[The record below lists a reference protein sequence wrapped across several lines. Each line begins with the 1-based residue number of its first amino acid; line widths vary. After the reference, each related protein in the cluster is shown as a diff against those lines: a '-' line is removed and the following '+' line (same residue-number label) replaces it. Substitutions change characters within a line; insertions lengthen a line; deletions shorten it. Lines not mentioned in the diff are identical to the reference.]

1 MSSISVAA
9 FYKFVTLED
18 FPVLRESFLKECASR
33 DIRGTILLAQEG
45 INGTIAGSQES
56 LDSILEFFHQDPRLA
71 DLKFR
76 ISYAT
81 DNPFYRLKV
90 KLRNEIVTLGVDTI
104 DPASKTGKRVTSEN
118 WNALISDPDVLIID
132 TRNDYETGIGT
143 FINAIDPNTTSFR
156 DFPNW
161 LEKQDIPQ
169 DKKIAM
175 FCTGGIR
182 CEKSTAYL
190 MEQGFENVYH
200 LEGGILN
207 YLETIPE
214 EKSLWHGECFVFD
227 ERVSVGHGLEPGNYE
242 LCRGCRRPIT
252 AEDKHSTHFEM
263 GVSCPQCY
271 QHLTVAQKN
280 GFRERQ
286 KQMNLAKDNNI
297 EHICGSNRSTES

>member
-18 FPVLRESFLKECASR
+18 FPVLRESFLKECAAR

-56 LDSILEFFHQDPRLA
+56 LDSILEFFHQDLRLA

-252 AEDKHSTHFEM
+252 AEDKQSTHFEM
-263 GVSCPQCY
+263 GVSCPRCH

-297 EHICGSNRSTES
+297 EHISGSNRSTES

>member
-1 MSSISVAA
+1 MSSVSVAA

-18 FPVLRESFLKECASR
+18 FSELREPFLKECAAR
-33 DIRGTILLAQEG
+33 NIRGTILLAAEG
-45 INGTIAGSQES
+45 INGTIAGSQEN
-56 LDSILEFFHQDPRLA
+56 LDSILEFFHQDPRLT

-76 ISYAT
+76 ISYAN

-104 DPASKTGKRVTSEN
+104 DPANRTGKRIASEN
-118 WNALISDPDVLIID
+118 WNTLISDPDVLVID

-143 FINAIDPNTTSFR
+143 FANAIDPNTTSFR
-156 DFPNW
+156 DFPDW
-161 LEKQDIPQ
+161 LEQQDIPQ
-169 DKKIAM
+169 NKKIAM

-200 LEGGILN
+200 LDGGILN

-252 AEDKHSTHFEM
+252 EEDKQSPHFEM
-263 GVSCPQCY
+263 GVSCPRCY

-286 KQMNLAKDNNI
+286 KQMNLAREHNV
-297 EHICGSNRSTES
+297 EHISGSNRSAES